1 MSINILLRNIGR
13 FIILVLLQIFIFNN
27 IHLTSLGVVPVI
39 YIIYIIILPF
49 ETPKW
54 IVLILAF
61 LIGLSI
67 DIFSDTLGLNAS
79 ASVLIAF
86 IRPGILNYLAPRD
99 GYEIGSFPRVHYQG
113 INWFLKYAS
122 SMVLIHQVAYYLL
135 ELFNFENLGI
145 ILFKVI
151 IAGSV
156 SLILAIVS
164 QYIVF
169 RK

>member
-13 FIILVLLQIFIFNN
+13 FLILAFLQVFIFNN
-27 IHLTSLGVVPVI
+27 IHITSYGIIPAV

-54 IVLILAF
+54 MVLILAF

-67 DIFSDTLGLNAS
+67 DIFSDSLGLNTS

-86 IRPGILNYLAPRD
+86 VRPWILNSLSPRD
-99 GYEIGSFPRVHYQG
+99 GYETGSFPRVYYQG
-113 INWFLKYAS
+113 INWFVSYAAI
-122 SMVLIHQVAYYLL
+122 MVIVHQIIYYLL
-135 ELFNFENLGI
+135 DSFSFENFI
-145 ILFKVI
+145 IIIFKIVI
-151 IAGSV
+151 GTLI
-156 SLILAIVS
+156 SLVIAIVS
-164 QYIVF
+164 QYIIF

>member
-1 MSINILLRNIGR
+1 MSINIFLRNIGR
-13 FIILVLLQIFIFNN
+13 FIILVFIQVFIFNN
-27 IHLTSLGVVPVI
+27 IHLTSFGVIPII

-54 IVLILAF
+54 LVLILAF

-86 IRPGILNYLAPRD
+86 IRPAILNYLAPRD
-99 GYEIGSFPRVHYQG
+99 GYEIGSFPRVYYQG
-113 INWFLKYAS
+113 IIWFLKYSS
-122 SMVLIHQVAYYLL
+122 SMIVIHQIVYYLL
-135 ELFNFENLGI
+135 ESFNFENIGV

-151 IAGSV
+151 IASAV